1 MIGRV
6 HMDYLEA
13 GADVITTASYQAS
26 HEGMLRCG
34 YGDKDADA
42 IINLSVELAGY
53 ARGRGLHED
62 SVLPRMDE
70 GEVYPRLAVAAGL
83 KAQEQGVAGETK
95 EATQLHTNATKLIR
109 AAQEATTLLMNAGI
123 IPGVPETP

>member
-1 MIGRV
+1 MATGRSDFANQV
-6 HMDYLEA
+6 NNSLVFP
-13 GADVITTASYQAS
+13 GLFRGVLDVRARTITDDMALAVA
-26 HEGMLRCG
+26 H
-34 YGDKDADA
+34 
-42 IINLSVELAGY
+42 ELAGY

-70 GEVYPRLAVAAGL
+70 WEVYPRLAVAAGL

-95 EATQLHTNATKLIR
+95 EATQLHANATKLIR

>member
-1 MIGRV
+1 MATGRSDFANQV
-6 HMDYLEA
+6 NNSLVFP
-13 GADVITTASYQAS
+13 GLFRGVLDVRARTITDDMALAVA
-26 HEGMLRCG
+26 H
-34 YGDKDADA
+34 
-42 IINLSVELAGY
+42 ELAGY

-70 GEVYPRLAVAAGL
+70 WEVYPRLAVAAGL

-95 EATQLHTNATKLIR
+95 EATQLHANATKLIR
-109 AAQEATTLLMNAGI
+109 AAQEATMLLMNAGI

>member
-1 MIGRV
+1 MATGRSDFANQV
-6 HMDYLEA
+6 NNSLVFP
-13 GADVITTASYQAS
+13 GLFRGVLDVRARTITDDMALAVA
-26 HEGMLRCG
+26 H
-34 YGDKDADA
+34 
-42 IINLSVELAGY
+42 ELAGY

-95 EATQLHTNATKLIR
+95 EATQLHANATKLIR

>member
-1 MIGRV
+1 MATGRSDFANQV
-6 HMDYLEA
+6 NNSLVFP
-13 GADVITTASYQAS
+13 GLFRGVLDVRARTITDDMALAVA
-26 HEGMLRCG
+26 H
-34 YGDKDADA
+34 
-42 IINLSVELAGY
+42 ELAGY

-70 GEVYPRLAVAAGL
+70 WEVYPRLAVAAGL
-83 KAQEQGVAGETK
+83 KAQEQGVAVETK
-95 EATQLHTNATKLIR
+95 EATQLHANATKLIR